1 MLIFQV
7 SSLTVCTVPPIN
19 TSDLTS
25 SSDASFAT
33 KAQAFAASHAA
44 PASDGY
50 FDELREL
57 APGNTEFATK
67 SIADKPYF
75 TPAWA
80 TFFDSLGVTG
90 FQQLDQRVVDLE
102 QQIHSNGVTYNVYT
116 DADGVNGPLRPW
128 ALDLFPCLLTQN
140 DWQSIEKGVIQ
151 RARVLEGMMAD
162 VYGPQELLKRALLPA
177 ALTQGHPGYL
187 RAMHGAR
194 PVGGKFLHIAAF
206 DLARGPNGQWWV
218 VSQRTQAPS
227 GLGYLLEN
235 RAIISRL
242 FPQAFKNLH
251 VRQLAST
258 YKSLVD
264 NMRQMSAGGANA
276 HIALLTPGPYNETY
290 FEHAYLARSLGLTL
304 VEGND
309 LTVRNQ
315 KLYLK
320 TLHGLEPIHG
330 LLKRLDDEFLDPLE
344 LRADSSLGVPGILQA
359 IRAGNVLMA
368 NAPGSAFLESP
379 ALLGFMP
386 GIAEHVIGETLSL
399 PALPTWWC
407 GERAALAAVLPRL
420 DDSVI
425 KPSYPGYSHP
435 GNFEAVLGKNMSTNE
450 RDAWAGRMLRQG
462 NAYTVQRHLPMS
474 QLPTWENGQIIP
486 KSAMLRVFAVS
497 DGVDSWQVLPG
508 GLTRIAHGAQAMA
521 SMQRGGSSADVWV
534 SGDAAPSMQQSFSV
548 SKPSNFSNKRV
559 VTSRAAENLFWL
571 GRYSERTECTLH
583 AAQLILNHLHRKQ
596 TLATNASESV
606 DLDGSSLEP
615 LHRWFYA
622 LAVNNA
628 LILPSVPSLLQ
639 SPRVFE
645 RSLIAALSQTDLA
658 CSVGFNLRS
667 LKNAAFCVRERLS
680 QEQWNLIVQSE
691 QQFFSISED
700 LLQQGLYQA
709 QDTLDLLTTTSITL
723 AAITGAQTDRMARD
737 DGWRLLSVGRLIE
750 RLIFLSSS
758 LLAGFEEGSLAF
770 HTDAF
775 DASNHDAHGDASDG
789 YEAIISLFDS
799 TVTFRAQHHGRDDL
813 AALLES
819 LVLDRDNPRSLA
831 WVAHTLRGRLA
842 KLEGDEPLEDCVLA
856 NFLPNPKH
864 WQLQNI
870 LTLDHQNSPAH
881 LLKLLQ
887 ECMAGAN
894 RVAKAIGEQ
903 YFTHTHVTAQ
913 SLGV

>member
-1 MLIFQV
+1 M
-7 SSLTVCTVPPIN
+7 PPIN
-19 TSDLTS
+19 TSNLTS

-50 FDELREL
+50 FDELRGF

-80 TFFDSLGVTG
+80 TFFDALGVTG
-90 FQQLDQRVVDLE
+90 FQQLNQRVADLE
-102 QQIHSNGVTYNVYT
+102 QQIYSNGVTYNVYT
-116 DADGVNGPLRPW
+116 DADGVNGPQRPW

-140 DWQSIEKGVIQ
+140 DWQGIEKGVIQ

-206 DLARGPNGQWWV
+206 DLARGPSGQWWV

-251 VRQLAST
+251 VRQLTST

-264 NMRQMSAGGANA
+264 NMRQMSPAGANA

-386 GIAEHVIGETLSL
+386 GIADYVIGETLSL

-420 DDSVI
+420 ENSVI
-425 KPSYPGYSHP
+425 KPSYPGYSNP

-450 RDAWAGRMLRQG
+450 RDAWAGRMLRHG

-474 QLPTWENGQIIP
+474 QLPTWENDQITP

-508 GLTRIAHGAQAMA
+508 GLTRIAHGAEAMA

-534 SGDAAPSMQQSFSV
+534 SADAASAMQPSFTASQSQSQSQSSVFS
-548 SKPSNFSNKRV
+548 SKRV

-571 GRYSERTECTLH
+571 GRYSERTEGTLH

-596 TLATNASESV
+596 TAASNASEST
-606 DLDGSSLEP
+606 DLVESSVEP

-645 RSLIAALSQTDLA
+645 RSLIAALSQADLA

-667 LKNAAFCVRERLS
+667 LKNAAFSVRERLS

-691 QQFFSISED
+691 QQFFATSEA
-700 LLQQGLYQA
+700 LLQQSLYRA
-709 QDTLDLLTTTSITL
+709 QDSLDLLSATSVTL

-770 HTDAF
+770 HADVC
-775 DASNHDAHGDASDG
+775 DASNQQTHEDAPDG

-799 TVTFRAQHHGRDDL
+799 TVTFHAQHHGRDDL

-831 WVAHTLRGRLA
+831 WVVHTLRGRLA
-842 KLEGDEPLEDCVLA
+842 KLEGDGPLENCILS
-856 NFLPNPKH
+856 NMLPNPKR
-864 WQLQNI
+864 WQLQDI
-870 LTLDHQNSPAH
+870 LTLDSQHTPAH
-881 LLKLLQ
+881 LLALL
-887 ECMAGAN
+887 EACILGAN
-894 RVAKAIGEQ
+894 QAAKAIGEQ

-913 SLGV
+913 SLGA

>member
-1 MLIFQV
+1 M
-7 SSLTVCTVPPIN
+7 P
-19 TSDLTS
+19 
-25 SSDASFAT
+25 AT
-33 KAQAFAASHAA
+33 
-44 PASDGY
+44 GGC
-50 FDELREL
+50 FDELRGFT
-57 APGNTEFATK
+57 PGSTD
-67 SIADKPYF
+67 IAANNVADQPYF

-90 FQQLDQRVVDLE
+90 FQQLDQRVADLE
-102 QQIHSNGVTYNVYT
+102 QQIHNNGVTYNVYS
-116 DADGVNGPLRPW
+116 DADGVNGPQRPW
-128 ALDLFPCLLTQN
+128 ALDLFPCLLTPK

-206 DLARGPNGQWWV
+206 DLARAPNGQWWV

-235 RAIISRL
+235 RTIISRL

-264 NMRQMSAGGANA
+264 NMRQMSPAGANA

-386 GIAEHVIGETLSL
+386 GIADYVIGETFSL

-420 DDSVI
+420 DNSVI
-425 KPSYPGYSHP
+425 KPSYPGYSNP
-435 GNFEAVLGKNMSTNE
+435 GNFEAVLGRNMSANE
-450 RDAWAGRMLRQG
+450 RDAWAGRMLRHG

-474 QLPTWENGQIIP
+474 QLPTWENDQIMP
-486 KSAMLRVFAVS
+486 KSAMLRVFAVA

-508 GLTRIAHGAQAMA
+508 GLTRIAHGVEAI

-534 SGDAAPSMQQSFSV
+534 SADAASALQPSFPV
-548 SKPSNFSNKRV
+548 SKPSNFSSKRV

-571 GRYSERTECTLH
+571 GRYSERTEGTLH

-596 TLATNASESV
+596 RGASNVSEST
-606 DLDGSSLEP
+606 DPAESSLEP

-622 LAVNNA
+622 LAVQHA

-691 QQFFSISED
+691 QQFFATSEA

-709 QDTLDLLTTTSITL
+709 QDTLDLLSATSVTL

-758 LLAGFEEGSLAF
+758 LMSGFEEGSLAF

-775 DASNHDAHGDASDG
+775 GSSNQEAYEDTPDG
-789 YEAIISLFDS
+789 YETIISLFDS
-799 TVTFRAQHHGRDDL
+799 TVTFHAQHHGRDDL

-831 WVAHTLRGRLA
+831 WVVHTLRGRLA
-842 KLEGDEPLEDCVLA
+842 KLEGDGPLENCTLSKM
-856 NFLPNPKH
+856 LPNPKH
-864 WQLQNI
+864 WQLQDI
-870 LTLDHQNSPAH
+870 LALDHQHTPAH
-881 LLKLLQ
+881 LLTLL
-887 ECMAGAN
+887 EACILGAN
-894 RVAKAIGEQ
+894 QVARAIGEQ
-903 YFTHTHVTAQ
+903 YFNHTHVTAQ
-913 SLGV
+913 SLGA